1 MSVVRYVSWLGT
13 GNVTLTLK
21 WTVHPTMEKNVL
33 FHICIIL
40 FILWKTNGTV
50 KRDVMDASR
59 SLHKTERWL
68 ICHLLKIFQWRYN
81 CTWTINVSC
90 CKLIVF
96 GHWKSQLA
104 FHKLLSLFPHKQWAT
119 FARSWFLID
128 ARMQPPGK
136 IASMCSVRLQGKH
149 KPIYH
154 PLSE

>member
-1 MSVVRYVSWLGT
+1 MSVV
-13 GNVTLTLK
+13 TLVDWWQLK
-21 WTVHPTMEKNVL
+21 WTVHPTMKKNML
-33 FHICIIL
+33 FHICMIL
-40 FILWKTNGTV
+40 FILWKTQIYV
-50 KRDVMDASR
+50 KRDVVDASLTFHLV
-59 SLHKTERWL
+59 SLHKIERWL
-68 ICHLLKIFQWRYN
+68 ICHLLKIFQGRYN
-81 CTWTINVSC
+81 CTWTISC
-90 CKLIVF
+90 CEMIVF

-136 IASMCSVRLQGKH
+136 IATMCSVRLQGKH